1 MNYSFY
7 EIYITAQRA
16 FTAMGFPYGA
26 DEDAAYIIAWLELNN
41 FNGIVLLANK
51 LNELNQK
58 FEGKIK
64 LNNFNENINFENK
77 SILMKGSGLIDFLK
91 AELEIKDQIS
101 VKIINCKEGILFL
114 PLLYKNSEF
123 LKLSKLSYCYSDD
136 EMKIYEIIDNK
147 IIYYTKKNKDL
158 LNKNEIV
165 IFMSKNKIFTFF
177 MPILMPYTI
186 LKCGVCIFYKIYL
199 IYPYISVMS

>member
-114 PLLYKNSEF
+114 PCIKSF
-123 LKLSKLSYCYSDD
+123 
-136 EMKIYEIIDNK
+136 
-147 IIYYTKKNKDL
+147 
-158 LNKNEIV
+158 
-165 IFMSKNKIFTFF
+165 IFNICVPNF
-177 MPILMPYTI
+177 PP
-186 LKCGVCIFYKIYL
+186 G
-199 IYPYISVMS
+199 